1 MRFYDALI
9 FSDRKE
15 VFGLGGLATLPG
27 SHNCTDHGFP
37 VMTTFFSSNRDIISL
52 VSQVM
57 LIFTAFHLS
66 DALALSTGG
75 FTVCHT
81 STLCVSVF

>member
-1 MRFYDALI
+1 MPS
-9 FSDRKE
+9 FSQIGKKC
-15 VFGLGGLATLPG
+15 LAWVDWPLCQVTTTAH
-27 SHNCTDHGFP
+27 SHGFP
-37 VMTTFFSSNRDIISL
+37 VTTTFFSSNRDIISL

-57 LIFTAFHLS
+57 LIFAAFHLF

-81 STLCVSVF
+81 STLCVSGF

>member
-1 MRFYDALI
+1 
-9 FSDRKE
+9 
-15 VFGLGGLATLPG
+15 
-27 SHNCTDHGFP
+27 
-37 VMTTFFSSNRDIISL
+37 MTTFFSSNRDIISL

-57 LIFTAFHLS
+57 LIFAAFHLF

-81 STLCVSVF
+81 STLCVSGF